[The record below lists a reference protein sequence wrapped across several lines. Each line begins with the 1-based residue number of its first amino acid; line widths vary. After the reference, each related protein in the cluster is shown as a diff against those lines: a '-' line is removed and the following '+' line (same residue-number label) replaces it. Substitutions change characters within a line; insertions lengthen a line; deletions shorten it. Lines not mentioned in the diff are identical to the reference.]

1 MLFLKKLFFIYSIG
15 GGTATLWPDAIG
27 YLVQFLVFAILLLLV
42 VAYYTLLERKVM
54 GRIQRREGPNVV
66 GFEGLLQ
73 PIADGFKLLIN
84 EIIYPLF
91 ISKPLFII
99 APILALFLS
108 LVSWFGFV
116 FTPVYALLDLNLGVL
131 FFFILSSFGVYA
143 VILAGWASNSKYAFL
158 GAIRS
163 SAQMISYE
171 VAFGFILIVLV
182 IYSGS
187 LNLTDIVFAQKDMWF
202 VFPLF
207 PFCIIFIIATVAETN
222 RAPFDLP
229 EAESEIVAGYHIE
242 YGGMPF
248 SLFFLGEYLMMLLM
262 SGLSV
267 MFFFG
272 GWFFPLIDQYLP
284 YTLILAI
291 KIVLMAYL
299 FLILRAAL
307 PRYRYDQLMELGWL
321 VFLPLT
327 FGGLFFYPIVCYIL
341 RINVFNADSYALLND
356 YLSFSFF

>member
-1 MLFLKKLFFIYSIG
+1 MIFVHLIFFYCGGLSTVSGIYFKFFFFF
-15 GGTATLWPDAIG
+15 
-27 YLVQFLVFAILLLLV
+27 VQFLIFALLLLLV
-42 VAYYTLLERKVM
+42 VAFYTLLERKVM
-54 GRIQRREGPNVV
+54 GRVQRREGPNVV

-91 ISKPLFII
+91 ISKPLFVV
-99 APILALFLS
+99 APILTLFLS
-108 LVSWFGFV
+108 LLAWYGFV
-116 FTPVYALLDLNLGVL
+116 FTPEYALLDLQYGML
-131 FFFILSSFGVYA
+131 FFFILSSFGVYG
-143 VILAGWASNSKYAFL
+143 VILAGWSSNSKYAFL

-171 VAFGFILIVLV
+171 VAFGFILIVIA
-182 IYSGS
+182 IYAGS
-187 LNLTDIVFAQKDMWF
+187 LNMTDIVFAQKDIWF
-202 VFPLF
+202 CFPLA
-207 PFCIIFIIATVAETN
+207 PFCVIFIIATVAETN

-262 SGLSV
+262 SGLSAT
-267 MFFFG
+267 FFLG
-272 GWFFPLIDQYLP
+272 GWFFPVVDSYLP
-284 YTLILAI
+284 ATFIMAF
-291 KIVLMAYL
+291 KIVCLAYL

-327 FGGLFFYPIVCYIL
+327 FGGLFFYPCFSYLIGAL
-341 RINVFNADSYALLND
+341 PLTGGVFSLLSD
-356 YLSFSFF
+356 YGAFSFF